1 MESDF
6 DWIRHSDFPDPQWR
20 DFRFKTLLEMVC
32 FGKDASN
39 AGRPILIGVV
49 GGQQSIISL
58 ADLQLAIR
66 SADRWRVQQNLSV
79 GSRVMLVRLPYCS
92 ELVIAVNALALMA
105 IGLSVVLPAE
115 GASEDIENLL
125 MRSGSQRLLYP
136 IDDSGQQFNRQV
148 TIAADR
154 LCSLAQRLELPECSL
169 PVPFPIR
176 GEVGSERREFRLD
189 QGTITPDSEVEGT
202 KMCEQLDAPKN
213 QTISREV
220 LVLTTSASSG
230 TPKLVRYSERA
241 LLTVAE
247 SWQAAGFFDREVT
260 GGQSLCPLLSHSM
273 GMRNVLHAVWTR
285 QPTLMIPPEWLQE
298 APHRALQLL
307 QDWPPN
313 HVTAGPALL
322 DAIAQISKIL
332 PEARKALRSLR
343 VVVSSGS
350 AWTHRNA
357 TAFAAARVANA
368 FGMTETQQVL
378 STLLFTQTQSTCSA
392 DVVDETCTSGLDQ
405 QLGLP
410 LPGVSVAVRFDDPG
424 SSTGCLFVRSGFKA
438 TGYVGQ
444 DDFGEWLDTGD
455 VVRVVNDQ
463 LEYVGRRESDFL
475 SLGTGLKVSIAGLR
489 ARYQQLED
497 EFSCVHFRASPRRVG
512 VSALIYCDSFD
523 PASPELH
530 RRVREQVSALHEQCD
545 VSSADFQLRHVPL
558 VAVGF
563 VSGHPPRLGIGKT
576 NWRAVEEQNS
586 ALVEALNDAEGRHPH
601 MTEIEPPTLGEDA
614 WHQSSMPL
622 VGNLMQALKL
632 DVEFNEGLGDRLTIK
647 QNGEQRQI
655 LDLVGGYGANL
666 LGHGRSDLKR
676 VAIEALNQ
684 IPMLDQGSRRSA
696 ASHLAAQLSMRVGRE
711 TGRRYVCLL
720 SSTGSEAVETAL
732 KHALFKWRRRC
743 DQVNAEIKVEFGA
756 KHPHAVAACCEQ
768 NKRRVNE
775 FQPLLIA
782 LQGGFH
788 GKTTGALNAMSDES
802 QRTPFDGLLG
812 ARTTFIQRSEF
823 SCPTQ
828 ILDQICSREVVRL
841 QRPHAADP
849 ENRVE
854 EVVVSGVFA
863 VIAEPIQGEGGILE
877 VPKSFFEAVNDHDLP
892 LIADEI
898 QCGLGRSGQFLATCG
913 VAADYFLMGKALGG
927 GIAKIAATL
936 VDREVYEDRF
946 DLQTGAT
953 FSSDR
958 LACAVAS
965 KVIEIIDIEDV
976 PDRARQLGDLLQDR
990 LAVLQ
995 RQYPTVVSKV
1005 AGRGAMFGIALRLP
1019 EDSNRFLKELA
1030 RSRLGYVAA
1039 SFLLNRHGIR
1049 VLPTLSS
1056 PCVLRIEPSVFMSV
1070 PDLNLMVRG
1079 LADFCTRLAENDV
1092 AGLIGHWA
1100 YDTLVPSVSGAT
1112 VGDKSS
1118 PATARINN
1126 QPPQVPRR
1134 KKSPFSF
1141 EHEMPV
1147 EGSRRVGFIF
1157 NPIYPADELLVEIP
1171 ELLDLSIEQRMELVW
1186 RIQTMMELHPFELFS
1201 KNLFRGRVWLC
1212 GILLPVTPQVLGQ
1225 WHRNGTVALVRQRLD
1240 EAVMMAARK
1249 GCQTVV
1255 LGAQTSIVT
1264 SNATTV
1270 ATPPDVQIAS
1280 GNTFTVAS
1288 MVTAIEIQRHK
1299 RGIPKDV
1306 AMGIVGATG
1315 NIGSA
1320 ILRWYAQQDRWKGR
1334 LALFGRPGAERR
1346 LKTLRDSLVDTTTAE
1361 KIDIS
1366 IDSRGLR
1373 ECGLIVV
1380 AVGGEG
1386 IVVEARHVHPT
1397 DNVLIADVSQPR
1409 AISPT
1414 LESERP
1420 QAKVIQ
1426 GGLVRLNQDRRF
1438 RLTPHTPAGTCF
1450 ACAAEAILMGLEPH
1464 AMQLHG
1470 EVDAEAVEIM
1480 HALGEKYGMLG
1491 AMPLGQENTVST
1503 LGDEL

>member
-1 MESDF
+1 MESNF
-6 DWIRHSDFPDPQWR
+6 DWIRHSDFPDPQWK

-32 FGKDASN
+32 FGKDVAN
-39 AGRPILIGVV
+39 AEQPILIGVV
-49 GGQQSIISL
+49 NGQRSIINL
-58 ADLQLAIR
+58 ADLQFAVR
-66 SADRWRVQQNLSV
+66 SAERWRVQQNLSV
-79 GSRVMLVRLPYCS
+79 GSRVMLVRLPYSS

-105 IGLSVVLPAE
+105 TGLSVVLPAE

-125 MRSGSQRLLYP
+125 MHSGSQRLLFP
-136 IDDSGQQFNRQV
+136 IDESGLHFNRQV

-154 LCSLAQRLELPECSL
+154 LCSLAQKLKLPACPL
-169 PVPFPIR
+169 PVPFPVR
-176 GEVGSERREFRLD
+176 DEVESEKRESRLD
-189 QGTITPDSEVEGT
+189 QGTIAPNSEIAGKEVCEHVDALRNTT
-202 KMCEQLDAPKN
+202 K
-213 QTISREV
+213 SREV
-220 LVLTTSASSG
+220 LVLTTSGSNGS
-230 TPKLVRYSERA
+230 PKLVRYSERA

-247 SWQAAGFFDREVT
+247 SWHAAGFLDREVT
-260 GGQSLCPLLSHSM
+260 GGKSLCPLLSHSM

-285 QPTLMIPPEWLQE
+285 QPTLLIPPEWLQE
-298 APHRALQLL
+298 EPHRALQLL

-313 HVTAGPALL
+313 HLTAGPALL
-322 DAIAQISKIL
+322 DAIAQLSKSL

-350 AWTHRNA
+350 VWTHRNA
-357 TAFAAARVANA
+357 TAFADARVANA

-378 STLLFTQTQSTCSA
+378 STLLFTQTQSKVHVDAADGTCKS
-392 DVVDETCTSGLDQ
+392 TLDQ

-410 LPGVSVAVRFDDPG
+410 LPGVSVAVRFDERA
-424 SSTGCLFVRSGFKA
+424 SSTGSLFVRSEFKA
-438 TGYVGQ
+438 MGYVGQ

-463 LEYVGRRESDFL
+463 LEYVGRRQSDFL
-475 SLGTGLKVSIAGLR
+475 SLGTGLKVSTAGLR
-489 ARYQQLED
+489 SRYQELEK
-497 EFSCVHFRASPRRVG
+497 EFSYVHFRSSPRRLG
-512 VSALIYCDSFD
+512 VTALIYCDSCD
-523 PASPELH
+523 PASPALH
-530 RRVREQVSALHEQCD
+530 RRLREQVSALHEQCD
-545 VSSADFQLRHVPL
+545 FSSADFQLRHVPL

-576 NWRAVEEQNS
+576 NRREVEDQNKS
-586 ALVEALNDAEGRHPH
+586 LIEALNDAEGRHPH
-601 MTEIEPPTLGEDA
+601 MIELEPPTLGDDA

-632 DVEFNEGLGDRLTIK
+632 DVEFDKGLGDRLILK
-647 QNGEQRQI
+647 RNDEQRQI

-676 VAIEALNQ
+676 VAIEALNE

-696 ASHLAAQLSMRVGRE
+696 ASRLAAQLSKRVGRE

-732 KHALFKWRRRC
+732 KHALYKWRRRC

-756 KHPHAVAACCEQ
+756 KYPQLVAACCEQ
-768 NKRRVNE
+768 NQRLFNE
-775 FQPLLIA
+775 YQPLLIA

-812 ARTTFIQRSEF
+812 ARTKFIQRSEF
-823 SCPTQ
+823 TSAPQ
-828 ILDQICSREVVRL
+828 VLDQICSQEVVRL
-841 QRPHAADP
+841 QRPDAADP
-849 ENRVE
+849 ENRLDE
-854 EVVVSGVFA
+854 FVVSGVLA

-877 VPKSFFEAVNDHDLP
+877 VPKTFFEAVNDHDLP

-898 QCGLGRSGQFLATCG
+898 QCGLGRSGQFLATSG
-913 VAADYFLMGKALGG
+913 VAAEYFLIGKSLGG

-965 KVIEIIDIEDV
+965 KVLDIIDTEDV
-976 PDRARQLGDLLQDR
+976 PERARQLGDLLQNR

-995 RQYPTVVSKV
+995 QQFPTVVGKV
-1005 AGRGAMFGIALRLP
+1005 TGRGAMFGIALRLP

-1030 RSRLGYVAA
+1030 ASRLGYVAA
-1039 SFLLNRHGIR
+1039 SYLLNRHGIR
-1049 VLPTLSS
+1049 ILPTLSS
-1056 PCVLRIEPSVFMSV
+1056 PCVLRIEPSAYMSLSDV
-1070 PDLNLMVRG
+1070 SLMVRG
-1079 LADFCTRLAENDV
+1079 LADFCTRLVENDV

-1100 YDTLVPSVSGAT
+1100 HDAQVPSVSGAT
-1112 VGDKSS
+1112 VCENTS
-1118 PATARINN
+1118 PAVSWVSN
-1126 QPPQVPRR
+1126 QPPKVSRR
-1134 KKSPFSF
+1134 KTRPFSF
-1141 EHEMPV
+1141 QHELPA

-1171 ELLDLSIEQRMELVW
+1171 ELMKLSIEQRMELVW

-1201 KNLFRGRVWLC
+1201 KNLFDGRVWMC

-1225 WHRNGTVALVRQRLD
+1225 WHRNGNLTLVRQRLD
-1240 EAVMMAARK
+1240 EAVLLAARK

-1270 ATPPDVQIAS
+1270 ATPPGVQIAS
-1280 GNTFTVAS
+1280 GNSFTVAS
-1288 MVTAIEIQRHK
+1288 MLTAIEIERHQ
-1299 RGIPKDV
+1299 RGIPNDV
-1306 AMGIVGATG
+1306 TMGIVGATG

-1334 LALFGRPGAERR
+1334 LALFGRSGAERR
-1346 LKTLRDSLVDTTTAE
+1346 LMTLRNTLMDTNTAE
-1361 KIDIS
+1361 RIDIS
-1366 IDSRGLR
+1366 LDSRGLR
-1373 ECGLIVV
+1373 DCGLIVV

-1397 DNVLIADVSQPR
+1397 NNVLIADVSQPK

-1426 GGLVRLNQDRRF
+1426 AGLVRLSQDRRF
-1438 RLTPHTPAGTCF
+1438 RLTPHTPAGTSF

-1464 AMQLHG
+1464 AIQLRG
-1470 EVDAEAVEIM
+1470 EIDAAAIEIM
-1480 HALGEKYGMLG
+1480 QKLGEKYGMLG
-1491 AMPLGQENTVST
+1491 SRTRGNKA
-1503 LGDEL
+1503 

>member
-307 QDWPPN
+307 QDWPP
-313 HVTAGPALL
+313 HHLTAGPALI
-322 DAIAQISKIL
+322 DAIAQISRIL
-332 PEARKALRSLR
+332 PEARKALRALG

-350 AWTHRNA
+350 HWTHRNA
-357 TAFAAARVANA
+357 TAFANARVANA

-378 STLLFTQTQSTCSA
+378 STLLVAQGQSHGHA
-392 DVVDETCTSGLDQ
+392 DPVLADETCRSNAVQ
-405 QLGLP
+405 PLGLP
-410 LPGVSVAVRFDDPG
+410 LPGVSVAVRFDDLAA
-424 SSTGCLFVRSGFKA
+424 STGCLFVRSVFKA
-438 TGYVGQ
+438 TGYLGQ

-455 VVRVVNDQ
+455 VVRVVDNQ
-463 LEYVGRRESDFL
+463 LEYVGRRETDFI
-475 SLGTGLKVSIAGLR
+475 SLGTGLKVATADLR
-489 ARYQQLED
+489 RRYLKLEE
-497 EFSCVHFRASPRRVG
+497 EFPHIEFRASPRRMG
-512 VSALIYCDSFD
+512 VAALIHCEACD

-530 RRVREQVSALHEQCD
+530 RRLREQVSALHERCD
-545 VSSADFQLRHVPL
+545 LIDDEFHLRHAPL

-563 VSGHPPRLGIGKT
+563 VSGSPPQTGIGKT
-576 NWRAVEEQNS
+576 NQAAVEENHRG
-586 ALVEALNDAEGRHPH
+586 LIEALNDAEGRHPH
-601 MTEIEPPTLGEDA
+601 MVEIDPPHLGDDA
-614 WHQSSMPL
+614 WYQASMPL
-622 VGNLMQALKL
+622 VGNFMQALKL
-632 DVEFNEGLGDRLTIK
+632 DVEFTGGRGDRLVLK
-647 QNGEQRQI
+647 QKGEQRQV

-666 LGHGRSDLKR
+666 LGHGRTDLQK
-676 VAIEALNQ
+676 VAVEALNG
-684 IPMLDQGSRRSA
+684 IPVLDQASRRSPA
-696 ASHLAAQLSMRVGRE
+696 ARLAAQLSNRVGRE

-720 SSTGSEAVETAL
+720 GSTGSEAVETAL
-732 KHALFKWRRRC
+732 KHALYKWRRRC
-743 DQVNAEIKVEFGA
+743 DEFNAQIKAEFGA
-756 KHPHAVAACCEQ
+756 KYPEVVAACCDENQ
-768 NKRRVNE
+768 RRFHD

-788 GKTTGALNAMSDES
+788 GKTTGALNVMSDES
-802 QRTPFDGLLG
+802 QRMPFNGLLG
-812 ARTTFIQRSEF
+812 ARTKFIQRTELS
-823 SCPTQ
+823 TARQ
-828 ILDQICSREVVRL
+828 VLDHICAQEVVRL
-841 QRPHAADP
+841 RRPDAGDP
-849 ENRVE
+849 THRVD
-854 EVVVSGVFA
+854 EVPVSGVFA

-877 VPKSFFEAVNDHDLP
+877 IPQSFFAAVHDHGLP

-898 QCGLGRSGQFLATCG
+898 QSGLGRSGEFIATGG
-913 VAADYFLMGKALGG
+913 VPADYYLVGKSLGG

-946 DLQTGAT
+946 DLQAGAT

-958 LACAVAS
+958 FSCSVAS
-965 KVIEIIDIEDV
+965 RVIEIIDREGV
-976 PDRARQLGDLLQDR
+976 PERARKLGVLLQAK
-990 LAVLQ
+990 LAGLKQ
-995 RQYPTVVSKV
+995 QFPTVIDKV
-1005 AGRGAMFGIALRLP
+1005 TGRGAMFGIELRLP
-1019 EDSNRFLKELA
+1019 DDSNRFLKELVA
-1030 RSRLGYVAA
+1030 SRLGYVAA
-1039 SFLLNRHGIR
+1039 SFLLNCHGIR
-1049 VLPTLSS
+1049 MLPTLSA
-1056 PCVLRIEPSVFMSV
+1056 PCVLRIEPSVYLAASDV
-1070 PDLNLMVRG
+1070 DLMVRG
-1079 LADFCTRLAENDV
+1079 LADFCARLATDDV

-1100 YDTLVPSVSGAT
+1100 LDTHVPSVSEVTSCDTLPEASLLN
-1112 VGDKSS
+1112 DPSS
-1118 PATARINN
+1118 PVA
-1126 QPPQVPRR
+1126 RR
-1134 KKSPFSF
+1134 KSRPFTF
-1141 EHEMPV
+1141 QHERPV
-1147 EGSRRVGFIF
+1147 EGARRVGFIF

-1171 ELLDLSIEQRMELVW
+1171 ELMQLSVEQRMELVW
-1186 RIQTMMELHPFELFS
+1186 RMQTMMELRPFELFS
-1201 KNLFRGRVWLC
+1201 RNLFNGRVWMC
-1212 GILLPVTPQVLGQ
+1212 GILLPVAPQVLGQ
-1225 WHRNGTVALVRQRLD
+1225 WYRNGNLALTRQRLD
-1240 EAVMMAARK
+1240 EAVMLAAGK

-1264 SNATTV
+1264 RNATTV
-1270 ATPPDVQIAS
+1270 ATPPGVQVAS
-1280 GNTFTVAS
+1280 GNTFTVATLLS
-1288 MVTAIEIQRHK
+1288 AIERERQI
-1299 RGIPKDV
+1299 RGIPDDV
-1306 AMGIVGATG
+1306 RMGVVGATG

-1320 ILRWYAQQDRWKGR
+1320 VFRWYAQNDRWQGPIS
-1334 LALFGRPGAERR
+1334 LFGRAGAEHR
-1346 LKTLRDSLVDTTTAE
+1346 LESVRDSLADTTSAE
-1361 KIDIS
+1361 RIDVS
-1366 IDSRGLR
+1366 LDSSGLR
-1373 ECGLIVV
+1373 DCGLIVV

-1386 IVVEARHVHPT
+1386 IVVEGRHVHPNN
-1397 DNVLIADVSQPR
+1397 NVLVADVSQPR
-1409 AISPT
+1409 GVSPT

-1426 GGLVRLNQDRRF
+1426 AGLVRLKQDRRF

-1450 ACAAEAILMGLEPH
+1450 ACAAEAILMGLETH
-1464 AMQLHG
+1464 AIQLRG
-1470 EVDAEAVEIM
+1470 EVDAEAIEIM
-1480 HALGEKYGMLG
+1480 QALGEKYDML
-1491 AMPLGQENTVST
+1491 APLPRTHVEKVAY
-1503 LGDEL
+1503 